1 MKAGD
6 LCKVIK
12 KDTHTQCQYG
22 QYVIILK
29 PLGKSV
35 KKDPAPKWFEV
46 INQTTG
52 KWHHHH
58 RDHLKLVKPDK

>member
-6 LCKVIK
+6 LCKVISK
-12 KDTHTQCQYG
+12 NTHTQCQYG

-29 PLGKSV
+29 PLNPLKMEMF
-35 KKDPAPKWFEV
+35 APKWFET

-58 RDHLKLVKPDK
+58 KDDLEVISEER

>member
-22 QYVIILK
+22 QYVIILR
-29 PLGKSV
+29 PLNPLKIEM
-35 KKDPAPKWFEV
+35 PAPKWFEV
-46 INQTTG
+46 INHTTG
-52 KWHHHH
+52 KWHHFYIE
-58 RDHLKLVKPDK
+58 DLEVISEEP